1 MSETFGAGVK
11 HLALFLFKCIYILYT
26 LVGMLQWNGAFPVD
40 SGLTFPHK
48 VAYLRLN
55 PNGISEKL

>member
-1 MSETFGAGVK
+1 
-11 HLALFLFKCIYILYT
+11 
-26 LVGMLQWNGAFPVD
+26 MLQWNGAFPVD